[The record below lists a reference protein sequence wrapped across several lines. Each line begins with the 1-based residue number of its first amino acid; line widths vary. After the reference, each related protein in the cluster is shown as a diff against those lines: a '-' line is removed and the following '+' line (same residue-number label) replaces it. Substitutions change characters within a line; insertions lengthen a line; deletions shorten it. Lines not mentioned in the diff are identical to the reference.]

1 MTEEKLVFTDDEGQ
15 EESLFILARTKLGEN
30 DYLLVKESEE
40 AEEAF
45 ILKLT
50 EESGD
55 DLIFDVVDDDDELEA
70 LAGIFEQLLDDENE
84 GEA

>member
-15 EESLFILARTKLGEN
+15 EESLYILARTKLGEN

-50 EESGD
+50 EENGD

-70 LAGIFEQLLDDENE
+70 LAGIFEQLLDDESE

>member
-30 DYLLVKESEE
+30 DYLLVKESED

-50 EESGD
+50 EENGD